1 MDLAQIIMYVLAAIG
16 ALLTILIAYGAVVKK
31 RDLILTGLFYY
42 SFLPIIG
49 ETMMYLATQGTYHI
63 LFIAL
68 FLIQMVIASV
78 KSVPFDPTDKTL
90 MEYAKRMGG
99 TLLII
104 NITSAVFVLVI
115 ATGYPVY
122 LGVFHTVI
130 SISLAYGIIQRLK
143 GKLNH

>member
-1 MDLAQIIMYVLAAIG
+1 MH
-16 ALLTILIAYGAVVKK
+16 ALFICN
-31 RDLILTGLFYY
+31 
-42 SFLPIIG
+42 
-49 ETMMYLATQGTYHI
+49 
-63 LFIAL
+63 IAL

>member
-1 MDLAQIIMYVLAAIG
+1 
-16 ALLTILIAYGAVVKK
+16 
-31 RDLILTGLFYY
+31 
-42 SFLPIIG
+42 
-49 ETMMYLATQGTYHI
+49 MMYLATKGTYHI

-78 KSVPFDPTDKTL
+78 KSVPFDPNDKTL

-115 ATGYPVY
+115 ATKVSSI
-122 LGVFHTVI
+122 FR
-130 SISLAYGIIQRLK
+130 SISYR
-143 GKLNH
+143 N